1 MTDRDDRRASFGE
14 VLRDVGRVF
23 LAVSLTGFAVVAV
36 TLGCVVAGLLRPK
49 GERVDR

>member
-1 MTDRDDRRASFGE
+1 MTDREDKRVSLVE
-14 VLRDVGRVF
+14 VLGDVGRVI